1 MGADLHFAATFL
13 EIFDQLLARFQLRAG
28 RLVAIEIADET
39 NPEPDVVHVIAVD
52 VAAAHLPGPTLADF
66 DLAVARGSSVA
77 DHEMI
82 REPVFH
88 SADVAMVVVED
99 ARASLPR
106 PAVVDDDE
114 FPAGALDRRTTDR
127 VDVRGGE
134 ITIIC
139 RLARERPPAP
149 LYRWRRWWRFVTL
162 LLFEPGFFDGDVG
175 GKRSLRL
182 RRTR

>member
-1 MGADLHFAATFL
+1 MRTHLHFPAALL
-13 EIFDQLLARFQLRAG
+13 EIFDQFFTRLQLRAR

-52 VAAAHLPGPTLADF
+52 VAAAHLFYPAIANL
-66 DLAVARGSSVA
+66 DLAVARRSAVP
-77 DHEMI
+77 DDKMI
-82 REPVFH
+82 GETVLH
-88 SADVAMVVVED
+88 SAHVPMIIVEH

-114 FPAGALDRRTTDR
+114 FPACALDRRTTDR

-149 LYRWRRWWRFVTL
+149 LYRWRRWGRFVTL